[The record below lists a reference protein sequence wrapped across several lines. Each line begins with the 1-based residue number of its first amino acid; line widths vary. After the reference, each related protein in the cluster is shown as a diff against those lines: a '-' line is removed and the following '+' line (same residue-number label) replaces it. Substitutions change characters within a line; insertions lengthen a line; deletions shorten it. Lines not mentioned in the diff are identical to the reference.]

1 MLSIT
6 GPIAILL
13 WMAMVIAGAVLC
25 RRLRPNQ
32 RELSRKIVHIG
43 TGAVV
48 PLAWFFEIPFVVAL
62 PVAAVITVVTT
73 INHQWR
79 FIPAVEDVDRNSYG
93 TIAYGIAITTLLLLF
108 WPTRADAV
116 SAGVLVMALGDGLA
130 GLIGRNVAS
139 PKWVLFGQ
147 TKSSV
152 GTMTMAVVSGLV
164 LIGLARWSGAD
175 LSLPAALGM
184 VAMATGLEQLSWS
197 GLDNLSVP
205 LSVGVLW
212 SQLVIRTK
220 ALMLRR

>member
-1 MLSIT
+1 
-6 GPIAILL
+6 
-13 WMAMVIAGAVLC
+13 MVTAGAVLC

-73 INHQWR
+73 LNHQWR

-130 GLIGRNVAS
+130 GLIGRNVDS
-139 PKWVLFGQ
+139 LKWVLFGQ
-147 TKSSV
+147 TKSTV
-152 GTMTMAVVSGLV
+152 GTMTMAVVTSLV
-164 LIGLARWSGAD
+164 LIGLARWSGTD
-175 LSLPAALGM
+175 LPLSATLGM
-184 VAMATGLEQLSWS
+184 VAMATGLEQLSWR

-205 LSVGVLW
+205 ISVGVLW
-212 SQLVIRTK
+212 SQLVV
-220 ALMLRR
+220 

>member
-6 GPIAILL
+6 GPIAILT

-212 SQLVIRTK
+212 SQLVV
-220 ALMLRR
+220 

>member
-1 MLSIT
+1 
-6 GPIAILL
+6 
-13 WMAMVIAGAVLC
+13 MVVAGAVLC

-48 PLAWFFEIPFVVAL
+48 PLAWFFKIPFVVAL

-73 INHQWR
+73 INPQWR

-184 VAMATGLEQLSWS
+184 VAIATGLEQLSWS

-212 SQLVIRTK
+212 SQLVV
-220 ALMLRR
+220 

>member
-1 MLSIT
+1 
-6 GPIAILL
+6 
-13 WMAMVIAGAVLC
+13 MVIAGAVLC
-25 RRLRPNQ
+25 RRVRPNQ

-184 VAMATGLEQLSWS
+184 VAMATGLEQLSWG

-212 SQLVIRTK
+212 SQLMV
-220 ALMLRR
+220 

>member
-1 MLSIT
+1 MLPIT

-93 TIAYGIAITTLLLLF
+93 TIAYAIAITTLLLLF

-130 GLIGRNVAS
+130 GLIGRNFES

-152 GTMTMAVVSGLV
+152 GTTTMAVVSSLV
-164 LIGLARWSGAD
+164 LIGLARCSGAD
-175 LSLPAALGM
+175 LSLPASLGM
-184 VAMATGLEQLSWS
+184 VAIATGLEQFSWG

-212 SQLVIRTK
+212 SQLVV
-220 ALMLRR
+220 

>member
-1 MLSIT
+1 
-6 GPIAILL
+6 
-13 WMAMVIAGAVLC
+13 MVIAGAVLC
-25 RRLRPNQ
+25 RRLRQNQ

-212 SQLVIRTK
+212 SQLVV
-220 ALMLRR
+220 

>member
-1 MLSIT
+1 
-6 GPIAILL
+6 
-13 WMAMVIAGAVLC
+13 MVIAGAVLC

-48 PLAWFFEIPFVVAL
+48 PLAWFFEIPSVVAL

-79 FIPAVEDVDRNSYG
+79 FIPAVEDVDRSSYG

-184 VAMATGLEQLSWS
+184 VAVATGLEQLSWR

-212 SQLVIRTK
+212 SQLVV
-220 ALMLRR
+220 

>member
-1 MLSIT
+1 
-6 GPIAILL
+6 
-13 WMAMVIAGAVLC
+13 MVTAGAVLC
-25 RRLRPNQ
+25 RRLWPNQ

-48 PLAWFFEIPFVVAL
+48 PLAWFFQIPFVVVL
-62 PVAAVITVVTT
+62 PVAAVITLVTT

-130 GLIGRNVAS
+130 GLIGRNVES
-139 PKWVLFGQ
+139 PRWVLFGQ
-147 TKSSV
+147 TKSTV
-152 GTMTMAVVSGLV
+152 GTMTMAVVSSLV
-164 LIGLARWSGAD
+164 LIGLAQWSGAD
-175 LSLPAALGM
+175 LILPATLGM
-184 VAMATGLEQLSWS
+184 VAMATGLEQLSWR

-212 SQLVIRTK
+212 SQLVV
-220 ALMLRR
+220 

>member
-1 MLSIT
+1 
-6 GPIAILL
+6 
-13 WMAMVIAGAVLC
+13 MVIAGAVLC
-25 RRLRPNQ
+25 RRLLPNQ

-184 VAMATGLEQLSWS
+184 VTMATGLEQLSWS

-212 SQLVIRTK
+212 SQLVV
-220 ALMLRR
+220 

>member
-6 GPIAILL
+6 GTIAILL
-13 WMAMVIAGAVLC
+13 WMAMVTAGAVLC
-25 RRLRPNQ
+25 RRLQPNQ

-48 PLAWFFEIPFVVAL
+48 PLAWFFEIPFVIAL
-62 PVAAVITVVTT
+62 PVAAVITVLTT

-130 GLIGRNVAS
+130 GLIGRNVES

-152 GTMTMAVVSGLV
+152 GTMTMAVVSSLV

-175 LSLPAALGM
+175 LYLPAGVWM

-212 SQLVIRTK
+212 SQLVV
-220 ALMLRR
+220 

>member
-1 MLSIT
+1 
-6 GPIAILL
+6 
-13 WMAMVIAGAVLC
+13 MVIAGAVLC

-130 GLIGRNVAS
+130 GLIGRNVVS

-184 VAMATGLEQLSWS
+184 VAMATGLEQLSWR

-212 SQLVIRTK
+212 SQLVV
-220 ALMLRR
+220 

>member
-1 MLSIT
+1 
-6 GPIAILL
+6 
-13 WMAMVIAGAVLC
+13 MVTAGAVLC

-48 PLAWFFEIPFVVAL
+48 PMAWVFQIPFVVAI
-62 PVAAVITVVTT
+62 PVAMVITLATA

-93 TIAYGIAITTLLLLF
+93 TIAYGVAITTLLWLF
-108 WPTRADAV
+108 WPGRADAV

-130 GLIGRNVAS
+130 GLIGRNVDS

-152 GTMTMAVVSGLV
+152 GTITMAVVSSLV
-164 LIGLARWSGAD
+164 LIGLAQWSGAD

-184 VAMATGLEQLSWS
+184 VAMATGLEQLSWG

-205 LSVGVLW
+205 FSVGVLW
-212 SQLVIRTK
+212 SQLVV
-220 ALMLRR
+220 

>member
-6 GPIAILL
+6 GPIAILT

-130 GLIGRNVAS
+130 GLIGRNVES

-212 SQLVIRTK
+212 SQLVV
-220 ALMLRR
+220 

>member
-1 MLSIT
+1 MLSFT
-6 GPIAILL
+6 GPIAILI
-13 WMAMVIAGAVLC
+13 WMAMVTAGAVLC

-93 TIAYGIAITTLLLLF
+93 TIAYGVAITTLLLLF
-108 WPTRADAV
+108 WPGRADAV

-130 GLIGRNVAS
+130 GLIGRNVDS

-164 LIGLARWSGAD
+164 LIGLAQWSGVD

-184 VAMATGLEQLSWS
+184 VAMATGLEQLSWG

-212 SQLVIRTK
+212 SQLMV
-220 ALMLRR
+220 

>member
-1 MLSIT
+1 
-6 GPIAILL
+6 
-13 WMAMVIAGAVLC
+13 MVTAGAVLC
-25 RRLRPNQ
+25 RRLWPTQ

-43 TGAVV
+43 TGAVI

-62 PVAAVITVVTT
+62 PVAAVITALTAM
-73 INHQWR
+73 NHQWR
-79 FIPAVEDVDRNSYG
+79 LIPAVEDVDRNSYG
-93 TIAYGIAITTLLLLF
+93 TIAYGMAITTLLLLF

-116 SAGVLVMALGDGLA
+116 CAGVLVMALGDGLA

-152 GTMTMAVVSGLV
+152 GTITMAVVSGLV
-164 LIGLARWSGAD
+164 LIGLAQWSGAD

-184 VAMATGLEQLSWS
+184 VAMATGLEQLSW
-197 GLDNLSVP
+197 GGIDNLIVP

-212 SQLVIRTK
+212 SQLVN
-220 ALMLRR
+220 

>member
-1 MLSIT
+1 
-6 GPIAILL
+6 
-13 WMAMVIAGAVLC
+13 MVTAGAVLC

-152 GTMTMAVVSGLV
+152 GTMTMAVVSSMV
-164 LIGLARWSGAD
+164 LIGLAQWSGAD

-184 VAMATGLEQLSWS
+184 VAIATGLEQLSWG

-212 SQLVIRTK
+212 SQLVV
-220 ALMLRR
+220 

>member
-1 MLSIT
+1 
-6 GPIAILL
+6 
-13 WMAMVIAGAVLC
+13 MVIVGAVLC

-184 VAMATGLEQLSWS
+184 VAMATGLEQLSWR

-212 SQLVIRTK
+212 SQLVV
-220 ALMLRR
+220 

>member
-6 GPIAILL
+6 GPIAILI
-13 WMAMVIAGAVLC
+13 WMAMVTAGAVLC

-212 SQLVIRTK
+212 SQLVV
-220 ALMLRR
+220 

>member
-1 MLSIT
+1 
-6 GPIAILL
+6 
-13 WMAMVIAGAVLC
+13 MVVAGAVLC

-130 GLIGRNVAS
+130 GLIGRNVES

-184 VAMATGLEQLSWS
+184 VAMATGLEQLSWR

-212 SQLVIRTK
+212 SQLVV
-220 ALMLRR
+220 

>member
-1 MLSIT
+1 
-6 GPIAILL
+6 
-13 WMAMVIAGAVLC
+13 MAIAGAVLC

-212 SQLVIRTK
+212 SQLVV
-220 ALMLRR
+220 

>member
-1 MLSIT
+1 
-6 GPIAILL
+6 
-13 WMAMVIAGAVLC
+13 MVIAGAVLC

-130 GLIGRNVAS
+130 GLIGRNVES

-164 LIGLARWSGAD
+164 LIDLARWSGAD

-184 VAMATGLEQLSWS
+184 VTMATGLEQISWS

-212 SQLVIRTK
+212 SQLVV
-220 ALMLRR
+220 

>member
-1 MLSIT
+1 
-6 GPIAILL
+6 
-13 WMAMVIAGAVLC
+13 MVIAGAVLC

-48 PLAWFFEIPFVVAL
+48 PLAWFFEIPLVVAL
-62 PVAAVITVVTT
+62 PVAAVITVMTT

-212 SQLVIRTK
+212 SQLVV
-220 ALMLRR
+220 

>member
-6 GPIAILL
+6 GPIAILT
-13 WMAMVIAGAVLC
+13 WMAIVIAGAVLC

-130 GLIGRNVAS
+130 GLVGRNVAS

-184 VAMATGLEQLSWS
+184 VAMATGLEQLSWR

-212 SQLVIRTK
+212 SQLVV
-220 ALMLRR
+220 

>member
-13 WMAMVIAGAVLC
+13 WMAMVVAGAVLC

-48 PLAWFFEIPFVVAL
+48 PLAWFFGIPFVVAL

-212 SQLVIRTK
+212 SQLVV
-220 ALMLRR
+220 

>member
-6 GPIAILL
+6 GLIAILT
-13 WMAMVIAGAVLC
+13 WMAMVTAGAVLC

-130 GLIGRNVAS
+130 GLIGRNVES
-139 PKWVLFGQ
+139 PKWVLLGQ

-205 LSVGVLW
+205 LSVGVVW
-212 SQLVIRTK
+212 SQLVV
-220 ALMLRR
+220 

>member
-6 GPIAILL
+6 GPIAILI
-13 WMAMVIAGAVLC
+13 WMAMVTAGAVLC

-184 VAMATGLEQLSWS
+184 VAMATGLEQLSWR

-212 SQLVIRTK
+212 SQLVV
-220 ALMLRR
+220 

>member
-1 MLSIT
+1 
-6 GPIAILL
+6 
-13 WMAMVIAGAVLC
+13 MVTAGAVLC

-48 PLAWFFEIPFVVAL
+48 PLAWFFQIPFVVAL
-62 PVAAVITVVTT
+62 PVSAVITVLTGM
-73 INHQWR
+73 NHQWR

-152 GTMTMAVVSGLV
+152 GTMTMAVVSSLV

-175 LSLPAALGM
+175 LSLPATLGM
-184 VAMATGLEQLSWS
+184 VAIATGLEQLSWG

-205 LSVGVLW
+205 LSIGVLW
-212 SQLVIRTK
+212 GQLVV
-220 ALMLRR
+220 

>member
-1 MLSIT
+1 
-6 GPIAILL
+6 
-13 WMAMVIAGAVLC
+13 MVIAGAVMC

-48 PLAWFFEIPFVVAL
+48 PLAWFFEIPSVVAL

-212 SQLVIRTK
+212 SQLVV
-220 ALMLRR
+220 

>member
-1 MLSIT
+1 
-6 GPIAILL
+6 
-13 WMAMVIAGAVLC
+13 MVTVGAVVC

-48 PLAWFFEIPFVVAL
+48 PLAWFFQIPFVVAL
-62 PVAAVITVVTT
+62 PVAAVITVVTAM
-73 INHQWR
+73 NHQWR

-93 TIAYGIAITTLLLLF
+93 TIAYGVAITTLLLLF

-130 GLIGRNVAS
+130 GLIGRNVDS

-147 TKSSV
+147 TKSTV
-152 GTMTMAVVSGLV
+152 GTMTMAGVTSLV
-164 LIGLARWSGAD
+164 LIGLARWSETE
-175 LSLPAALGM
+175 LPLLATLCIM
-184 VAMATGLEQLSWS
+184 AMATGLEQLSWR

-212 SQLVIRTK
+212 SQLVS
-220 ALMLRR
+220 

>member
-1 MLSIT
+1 
-6 GPIAILL
+6 
-13 WMAMVIAGAVLC
+13 MVVSGAVLC

-164 LIGLARWSGAD
+164 LIGLARWSGAE

-184 VAMATGLEQLSWS
+184 VAMATGLEQLSWR

-212 SQLVIRTK
+212 SQLVV
-220 ALMLRR
+220 

>member
-1 MLSIT
+1 LLSIT
-6 GPIAILL
+6 GPIAILI
-13 WMAMVIAGAVLC
+13 WMAMVTAGAVLC

-93 TIAYGIAITTLLLLF
+93 TIAYGVAITTLLLLF
-108 WPTRADAV
+108 WPGRADAV

-130 GLIGRNVAS
+130 GLIGRNVES

-175 LSLPAALGM
+175 LSLPTALGM

-212 SQLVIRTK
+212 SQLVV
-220 ALMLRR
+220 

>member
-1 MLSIT
+1 
-6 GPIAILL
+6 
-13 WMAMVIAGAVLC
+13 MVTAGAVLC

-147 TKSSV
+147 TKSSI
-152 GTMTMAVVSGLV
+152 GTMTMAIVSGLV

-184 VAMATGLEQLSWS
+184 VAMATGLEQLSWR

-212 SQLVIRTK
+212 SQLVV
-220 ALMLRR
+220 

>member
-1 MLSIT
+1 LLSIT
-6 GPIAILL
+6 GPIAILT
-13 WMAMVIAGAVLC
+13 WMAMVVAGAVLC

-212 SQLVIRTK
+212 SQLVV
-220 ALMLRR
+220 

>member
-1 MLSIT
+1 
-6 GPIAILL
+6 
-13 WMAMVIAGAVLC
+13 MVVAGAVLC

-164 LIGLARWSGAD
+164 LIGLAQWSGAD

-184 VAMATGLEQLSWS
+184 VAMATGLEQLSWG

-212 SQLVIRTK
+212 SRLVV
-220 ALMLRR
+220 

>member
-1 MLSIT
+1 MLSFT
-6 GPIAILL
+6 GPIAILI
-13 WMAMVIAGAVLC
+13 WMAMVTAGAVLC

-32 RELSRKIVHIG
+32 QELSRKIVHIG

-93 TIAYGIAITTLLLLF
+93 TIAYGVAITTLLLLF
-108 WPTRADAV
+108 WPGRADAV

-130 GLIGRNVAS
+130 GLIGRNVDS

-164 LIGLARWSGAD
+164 LIGLAQWSGTD

-184 VAMATGLEQLSWS
+184 VAMATGLEQLSWG

-205 LSVGVLW
+205 FSVGVLW
-212 SQLVIRTK
+212 SQPVV
-220 ALMLRR
+220 

>member
-1 MLSIT
+1 
-6 GPIAILL
+6 
-13 WMAMVIAGAVLC
+13 MVVAGAVLC

-62 PVAAVITVVTT
+62 PVAAVITIVTT

-212 SQLVIRTK
+212 SQLVV
-220 ALMLRR
+220 